1 MRMRVFL
8 LVLVALVAL
17 PLTANTASAARTARI
32 LVHFGSHAGAARQK
46 ALIGRVGGHR
56 VATVSRLGTAVVRV
70 PAAEKMRA
78 LALLRRQPGVTYAE
92 TDGIVHA
99 YALPIND
106 PDSVSLPS
114 SSPLWPLANP
124 LFPDAW
130 SLTTGS
136 SSVVV
141 AVVDTGVQADH
152 PDLLG
157 TVTPGYDF
165 VNHGTSPADDEGH
178 GTAVAGIIA
187 AHANNG
193 IGIAGVCWNCKIMP
207 VKVLDASGSGT
218 DADVAAGIVWAV
230 DHGADV
236 INLSLGGTETS
247 QTLSDAVSYAER
259 LGVVVA
265 AAAGN
270 SDNSTKNYPAA
281 YSGVISVGAVKQ
293 DGTRYSEADWGVDG
307 QGNPQGSNF
316 GDWVMVDAPGCTN
329 STWLS
334 NQYIAG
340 PDLSNFCGTSAASPF
355 VAGLA
360 GLVRS
365 YNLAATSSSVVGSI
379 ETTAQ
384 HLVSGNS
391 AYGLIDSPA
400 ALGDVAAAPAGPV
413 ASFTAS
419 AVSGVAPAAI
429 GFSNHSTGATS
440 YSWSFGDGASST
452 TASPTHTFAAAG
464 SFNVTLVA
472 TSGSNSRL
480 ANETVTVT
488 VPPTL
493 ASFTASKSSGRAPL
507 KLSFTNGS
515 KNADSYNW
523 SFGDSSSDSSVASP
537 THTFAKAGTYI
548 VTLTVTGPGGAAT
561 ASKTITVQAALPDL
575 SLLLTRT
582 ASSLNRGERSSS
594 FVARLRN
601 RGGAGDR
608 GVKITI
614 TLPPGSSVKSI
625 STGGR
630 RCTHTKRRLTCS
642 IGTLPAGKTVK
653 VRFAATVTT
662 RASLKAAASGA
673 ATEVSLANNVARA
686 RTR

>member
-1 MRMRVFL
+1 MRLRVFL

-32 LVHFGSHAGAARQK
+32 LVHFGPHMGAAGQRT
-46 ALIGRVGGHR
+46 LIGRVGGHR
-56 VATVSRLGTAVVRV
+56 LATVSRLGTAVVRV
-70 PAAEKMRA
+70 PVAEKARA
-78 LALLRRQPGVTYAE
+78 LVLLRRQPGVTYAE

-99 YALPIND
+99 YAAAIND
-106 PDSVSLPS
+106 PYSLSGS
-114 SSPLWPLANP
+114 SLPLWPLANP

-130 SLTTGS
+130 SLTTGN

-157 TVTPGYDF
+157 TVTSGYDF
-165 VNHGTSPADDEGH
+165 VNHDTSPADDDGH

-193 IGIAGVCWNCKIMP
+193 IGIAGLCWNCKIMP

-218 DADVAAGIVWAV
+218 DADVADGIVWAV

-270 SDNSTKNYPAA
+270 DGVNPIAGATPNYPAA
-281 YSGVISVGAVKQ
+281 YSGVISVGAVDATK
-293 DGTRYSEADWGVDG
+293 TRYVWS
-307 QGNPQGSNF
+307 NHGS
-316 GDWVMVDAPGCTN
+316 WVAVDAPGCTN
-329 STWLS
+329 STWLGS
-334 NQYIAG
+334 QYIVETAG
-340 PDLSNFCGTSAASPF
+340 VPLSNFCGTSAASPF

-365 YNLAATSSSVVGSI
+365 YNLAATSASVVSSI
-379 ETTAQ
+379 ETTTQ
-384 HLVSGNS
+384 HLASGNS
-391 AYGLIDSPA
+391 IYGLIDAPA
-400 ALGDVAAAPAGPV
+400 ALGNIASASAGPV
-413 ASFTAS
+413 ASFTTS
-419 AVSGVAPAAI
+419 AVSGVAPVAI

-440 YSWSFGDGASST
+440 YSWSFGDGESST
-452 TASPTHTFAAAG
+452 AVSPTHTFAAAG

-493 ASFTASKSSGRAPL
+493 ASFSASKSSGRAPL

-515 KNADSYNW
+515 KNANSYHW
-523 SFGDSSSDSSVASP
+523 SFGDSSSGSSVTSP
-537 THTFAKAGTYI
+537 THTFAKAGKYI
-548 VTLTVTGPGGAAT
+548 VTLTAAGPGGAAT

-575 SLLLTRT
+575 SLQLTRT

-614 TLPPGSSVKSI
+614 TLPPGSGIKSV

-653 VRFAATVTT
+653 VRFVATVTT
-662 RASLKAAASGA
+662 RANLTAAASGK
-673 ATEVSLANNVARA
+673 ATEVSLANNVASA